1 MENNLYTKI
10 SQRLCELR
18 QEKHWTQEELANKL
32 NIDKRKVVRWETGL
46 SLPEIELFIKLSNLY
61 KTSIDYLACKTNNK
75 KTIFKLFQ
83 R

>member
-1 MENNLYTKI
+1 MESDLYTRI

-18 QEKHWTQEELANKL
+18 HEKGWTQEELANKL
-32 NIDKRKVVRWETGL
+32 NIDKRKVARWETGG

-61 KTSIDYLACKTNNK
+61 KTSIDYLACKTDK

>member
-1 MENNLYTKI
+1 MEKNLYMKI

-32 NIDKRKVVRWETGL
+32 NIDKRKVARWETGV
-46 SLPEIELFIKLSNLY
+46 SLPEIELFIELSNLY
-61 KTSIDYLACKTNNK
+61 NTSIDYLACKTNK